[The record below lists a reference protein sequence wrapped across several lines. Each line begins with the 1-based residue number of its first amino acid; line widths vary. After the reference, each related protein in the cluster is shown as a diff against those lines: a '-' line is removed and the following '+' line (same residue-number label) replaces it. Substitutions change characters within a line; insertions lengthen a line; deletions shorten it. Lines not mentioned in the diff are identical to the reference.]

1 MQESERGPQGFITQS
16 CQWQT
21 ITFPV
26 SDSYTYQLWCEVRG
40 AITGLWVAGGR
51 NRGEPFWKPR
61 KSCPPYLLTERVATL
76 LYLRLLGLYPLPW
89 MVMSV
94 RLACKFSKS
103 LPYWLL
109 GKTAKV
115 LVLADISLFFPM
127 AFSTEPF
134 SLLGQP
140 FKVLN
145 LCAKRVKRRPHR
157 GNLYKVIELI
167 LYYLTSRVHAYI
179 AIHLHPRLDG
189 KQLFHSL
196 GLLTSLLWT
205 KEELAKTGIIS
216 NRLLKEGH
224 NWIIFV
230 TSWCV

>member
-1 MQESERGPQGFITQS
+1 MENHFGNQG
-16 CQWQT
+16 
-21 ITFPV
+21 
-26 SDSYTYQLWCEVRG
+26 
-40 AITGLWVAGGR
+40 
-51 NRGEPFWKPR
+51 

-94 RLACKFSKS
+94 RLACKFNKS

-115 LVLADISLFFPM
+115 LVLADICLFFPM

-145 LCAKRVKRRPHR
+145 LSTKWVERRPHW
-157 GNLYKVIELI
+157 GNLHKVVEFI
-167 LYYLTSRVHAYI
+167 LYHLTSRVHAYI

-224 NWIIFV
+224 SWIISV
-230 TSWCV
+230 TSWHV